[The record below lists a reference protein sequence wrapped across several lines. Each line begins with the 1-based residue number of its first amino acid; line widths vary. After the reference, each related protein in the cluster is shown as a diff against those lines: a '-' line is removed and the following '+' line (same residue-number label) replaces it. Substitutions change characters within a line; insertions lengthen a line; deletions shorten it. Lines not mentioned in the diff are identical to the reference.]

1 MPDPAYR
8 ARRPIVP
15 SITAALVAAVVLV
28 ALAQVRAQQNGRD
41 HWVATWGV
49 SVIGR
54 PAVSPEPPRPPRPGA
69 PPSTA
74 FMHFNNQTLREIVRV
89 SLGGSRVRVAL
100 SNAFGTA
107 PLTIGAAHLAIR
119 ATEGTT
125 VPGSDRVLTF
135 SGRPTFTIPA
145 GAEFYSDPVDLA
157 VAPMADLA
165 IDLYLP
171 GSTNVASPL
180 TMRFGALQTHYVSE
194 TGNFAGQPTLPVIAT
209 IQSWIVVSRIEV
221 AAPPQVG
228 AVVAFGDSITEGF
241 GSTANSNNR
250 WPNLLAKRLVAAS
263 TPRAVVNAG
272 IGGNRIL
279 SEGAFQ
285 QGINAVAR
293 FDRDVLPVA
302 GVTDVIVMQGIND
315 IGNAGDSPIPTTAD
329 LAAGLQQIVARARTH
344 GLRVYGATLT
354 PFVGAPYY
362 TQTGERKRLA
372 LNQWIRTSG
381 AFDGVVDFDA
391 ALRDPNRPDAVLP
404 RYDSGDHLHPND
416 AGYKAMADA
425 IDVSWFTTPPAMPR

>member
-1 MPDPAYR
+1 
-8 ARRPIVP
+8 
-15 SITAALVAAVVLV
+15 
-28 ALAQVRAQQNGRD
+28 
-41 HWVATWGV
+41 
-49 SVIGR
+49 
-54 PAVSPEPPRPPRPGA
+54 
-69 PPSTA
+69 
-74 FMHFNNQTLREIVRV
+74 MHFNNQTLREIVRV

-107 PLTIGAAHLAIR
+107 PLTIGAAHLAVR

-125 VPGSDRVLTF
+125 VPGSDRVLAF

-165 IDLYLP
+165 VDLYLP
-171 GSTNVASPL
+171 GSTNVTSPL

-194 TGNFAGQPTLPVIAT
+194 TGNYAGQPILPVIAT
-209 IQSWIVVSRIEV
+209 IQSWIVVSRVEV

-241 GSTANSNNR
+241 GSTANTNNR

-263 TPRAVVNAG
+263 MPRAVVNAG
-272 IGGNRIL
+272 LGGNRIL

-329 LAAGLQQIVARARTH
+329 LVAGLQQVITRARTH

-362 TQTGERKRLA
+362 TQTGERKRVA
-372 LNQWIRTSG
+372 LNQWIRTSS

-391 ALRDPNRPDAVLP
+391 ALRDPNRPDALLP

-416 AGYKAMADA
+416 AGYTAMADA
-425 IDVSWFTTPPAMPR
+425 IDLSWFTTPKAIPR